1 MCNVLSI
8 RSSSF
13 CFHVPDVLDS
23 LTREGDR
30 PRADAE
36 VEADGPDRADR
47 DRNVA
52 AAGAVPAPVT
62 GGVRAC
68 ENVPFKVTLGLRL
81 VLSAW
86 ASTAAFSSL
95 LPNPDL
101 YCVDPCHISCV
112 SDPTGEFESACV

>member
-1 MCNVLSI
+1 
-8 RSSSF
+8 
-13 CFHVPDVLDS
+13 VPDVLDS

-62 GGVRAC
+62 GGVRASFPRALVGC
-68 ENVPFKVTLGLRL
+68 TGALHALRGR
-81 VLSAW
+81 
-86 ASTAAFSSL
+86 
-95 LPNPDL
+95 
-101 YCVDPCHISCV
+101 
-112 SDPTGEFESACV
+112 GE